1 MYKKKTIT
9 FKEGKEKELLKE
21 IVKYYVDNHCF
32 DYRNL
37 EKMVTLGFIKEK
49 VGI

>member
-9 FKEGKEKELLKE
+9 FKENDEKELLKE

-32 DYRNL
+32 DYRDIK
-37 EKMVTLGFIKEK
+37 KMVALGFIKEK